1 MANETSRSKIKMIAI
16 DNIKILNLNK
26 EDILILRDLMDKK
39 SISMPKLS
47 KLTGGKVSHSMIR
60 GLLNYQTNSI
70 SLEKFL
76 CICEA
81 LEVEIE
87 SILNCSTLTY
97 TK

>member
-1 MANETSRSKIKMIAI
+1 MKMIAI
-16 DNIKILNLNK
+16 DNVKILNLK
-26 EDILILRDLMDKK
+26 EEDILILRDLMNEKN
-39 SISMPKLS
+39 ISMPKLS

-76 CICEA
+76 YICKA

-87 SILNCSTLTY
+87 SVLNCSTLNY